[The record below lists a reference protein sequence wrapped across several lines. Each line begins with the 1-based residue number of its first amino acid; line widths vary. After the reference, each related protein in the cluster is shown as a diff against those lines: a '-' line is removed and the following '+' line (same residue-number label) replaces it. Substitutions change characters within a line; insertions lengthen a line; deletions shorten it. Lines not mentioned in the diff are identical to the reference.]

1 MNIDLSKYKVIYNE
15 RVLRALAIVEIYYGE
30 ERNCETKEVHKPKFI
45 GVMVINE
52 DGTIEIINDETW
64 CFQFLPIINEQR
76 R

>member
-45 GVMVINE
+45 
-52 DGTIEIINDETW
+52 
-64 CFQFLPIINEQR
+64 
-76 R
+76 

>member
-15 RVLRALAIVEIYYGE
+15 RVLRALAIVEIYYEE

-64 CFQFLPIINEQR
+64 CFQFLPIINE
-76 R
+76 